1 MGLKERREREKEA
14 RKGQILTAA
23 RNLLFKKGIQATS
36 INQIARKA
44 ELGVGTIYFYYQSKE
59 EIFYW
64 LQEEG
69 LDILFKTIDA
79 IGRED
84 VPSEEKL
91 RRTGSAYLQFSDEHK
106 DYFDIINYFLATP
119 TVILGAEMKQRIDRK
134 GSRILGLIEQF
145 VRTGIEEGRFR
156 SVDSKKW
163 AVMFWGALHGLTQ
176 FKKLEDT
183 VLEGLEHRRLFD
195 YAVAQLIEGLK
206 NDNSMKE

>member
-23 RNLLFKKGIQATS
+23 RNLLFEKGIQATS

-69 LDILFKTIDA
+69 LDILFNTIDA

-84 VPSEEKL
+84 ASPDEKL
-91 RRTGSAYLQFSDEHK
+91 RRTGSAYLEFSNRHK

-119 TVILGAEMKQRIDRK
+119 TVILGPEMKQRIDRK
-134 GSRILGLIEQF
+134 GSRILALIEHF
-145 VRTGIEEGRFR
+145 VHAGIEDGSLR

-183 VLEGLEHRRLFD
+183 VLEGEEHRHIFD
-195 YAVAQLIEGLK
+195 YAVGELIEGLK
-206 NDNSMKE
+206 N